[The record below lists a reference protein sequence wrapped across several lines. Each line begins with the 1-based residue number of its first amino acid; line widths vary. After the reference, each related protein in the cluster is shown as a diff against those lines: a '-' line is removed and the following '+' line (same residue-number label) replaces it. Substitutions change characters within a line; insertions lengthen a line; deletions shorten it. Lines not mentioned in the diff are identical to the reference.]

1 MNRLIPIFFAT
12 EDEYCHCTLV
22 AVRSILEHGSR
33 DSIFQF
39 HILVPEA
46 FPDTLERKLED
57 SIASFANARLAVT
70 RIEVFKDAWLRMAR
84 IKLPTYYRLLIA
96 DLFPQYDRAIYLD
109 GDIAV
114 AGDLT
119 ELYAL
124 DLGEDVVAGVPAPWY
139 VLESNREGYARSL
152 GIPNMEKYINAGVLL
167 LNTKKIREHGL
178 CAAMAEL
185 TTRKFDSQ
193 DQDIINKVLF
203 DGIRHLPFR
212 FNVMT
217 KYAGW
222 PEARFQGLFSDEEM
236 REAWASPLIIHYAD
250 KIKPWDDPLSPYAQ
264 IWWREA
270 AKCDNFDEILLWAE
284 LRRKNRLTS
293 PQPSSPA
300 PPADR
305 KRGGTRTCWRLFHIP
320 LLRKHVK
327 KGGARIKYY
336 LFNIIPLWKINCG
349 DQANRHYLFHF
360 LYVLKTQMEK

>member
-12 EDEYCHCTLV
+12 EDDCFFTQV
-22 AVRSILEHGSR
+22 AMRSILEHGNR
-33 DSIFQF
+33 DSDFRF
-39 HILVPEA
+39 HILVSEDFPEC
-46 FPDTLERKLED
+46 LEQKLED
-57 SIASFANARLAVT
+57 SIAPFANARLAVT
-70 RIEVFKDAWLRMAR
+70 RISAFRNAWQKMDRVR
-84 IKLPTYYRLLIA
+84 NSTYYRLLIA
-96 DLFPQYDRAIYLD
+96 DMFPQYDKAIYLD
-109 GDIAV
+109 SDIIV
-114 AGDLT
+114 SGDLT

-139 VLESNREGYARSL
+139 VLESNREEYAQAL

-178 CAAMAEL
+178 SGIMAEL
-185 TTRKFDSQ
+185 TTRKFNSQ
-193 DQDIINKVLF
+193 DQDILNKVLF

-217 KYAGW
+217 KYASW

-264 IWWREA
+264 IWWHEA

-284 LRRKNRLTS
+284 LRRKRQLASHRPS
-293 PQPSSPA
+293 PPA
-300 PPADR
+300 PPS
-305 KRGGTRTCWRLFHIP
+305 GGNGGATRAYWRLLHVP

-327 KGGARIKYY
+327 KGGSRITYY
-336 LFNIIPLWKINCG
+336 LFHILPLWKIKRG
-349 DQANRHYLFHF
+349 DRTNRHYLFHV
-360 LYVLKTQMEK
+360 LYVLKTRTEN